1 MNYDRDLL
9 DVVMLTIA
17 IDGEVI
23 GKLTKAIA
31 MRAWNVSTFQLDAYI
46 SPSRRPSMGPRI
58 RSSAACVAFVDFDRT
73 PEDAAETTR
82 YLTQTFHGKV
92 MIIAV
97 GRNPSSQTILSA
109 MRAGCSEFLSKET
122 LTPTL
127 DSVFDRIDNLHA
139 VEQDQLTKRGAIH
152 ALLGAKGGVGT
163 TTLAVHLG
171 VYLAQLHGKRTLLI
185 DQHVELGHAC
195 IYLGIDGEGHH
206 LSEVTRNLNRM
217 DSELLQGFVAKH
229 KSGLEILS
237 SPDSHTPS
245 IFYEDE
251 IANTLEFLRGEYDFI
266 IVDCDRSQPELH
278 PVLAHAAT
286 QFYVVGTPEI
296 AAIRDLSRTV
306 DKLLVL
312 DNVTE
317 KVQIVVNRFDTP
329 FAITREQVEHVLK
342 LPVSIT
348 IPNDFP
354 GLVRSTNV
362 GEPIMPESPHVLA
375 TAMTRW
381 ADAVAGTEGQRKP
394 RRGERKLLS
403 MWRQTMPAW

>member
-1 MNYDRDLL
+1 
-9 DVVMLTIA
+9 
-17 IDGEVI
+17 
-23 GKLTKAIA
+23 
-31 MRAWNVSTFQLDAYI
+31 
-46 SPSRRPSMGPRI
+46 
-58 RSSAACVAFVDFDRT
+58 
-73 PEDAAETTR
+73 
-82 YLTQTFHGKV
+82 
-92 MIIAV
+92 
-97 GRNPSSQTILSA
+97 
-109 MRAGCSEFLSKET
+109 
-122 LTPTL
+122 
-127 DSVFDRIDNLHA
+127 
-139 VEQDQLTKRGAIH
+139 
-152 ALLGAKGGVGT
+152 LLGAKGGVGT

-195 IYLGIDGEGHH
+195 IYLGIDGGGHH
-206 LSEVTRNLNRM
+206 LSEVTRNLDRM

-237 SPDSHTPS
+237 SPDSHTS
-245 IFYEDE
+245 VVFHADE
-251 IANTLEFLRGEYDFI
+251 IASTLEFLRGEYDFI

-278 PVLAHAAT
+278 PTLAHAAT

-312 DNVTE
+312 DNVAD
-317 KVQIVVNRFDTP
+317 KVQIVVNRFNTP
-329 FAITREQVEHVLK
+329 FAITREQVEHALK

-354 GLVRSTNV
+354 GLVRAANI
-362 GEPIMPESPHVLA
+362 GEPIVPESSHVLA
-375 TAMTRW
+375 TAMTKW
-381 ADAVAGTEGQRKP
+381 ADAIAGIEGQCRP